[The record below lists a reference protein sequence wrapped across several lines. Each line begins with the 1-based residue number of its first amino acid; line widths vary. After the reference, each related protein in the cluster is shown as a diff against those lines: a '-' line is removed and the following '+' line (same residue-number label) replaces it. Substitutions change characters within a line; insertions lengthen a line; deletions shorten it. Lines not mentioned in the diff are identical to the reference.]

1 MMLRAPGSTKE
12 VHSLPPTLQA
22 PPFSQPGAGGV
33 GSPRAEQTSWGIRD
47 RRRQCTRPSGC
58 PPLHTPLVPLAGR
71 GLEGIPSPL
80 VPLPCFLQPGG
91 WVTLPKGCLAAC
103 LCSVRPPHGADHP
116 TRLDQHLSR
125 AAQGPSPKPVLTPT
139 FGGRILL
146 ENLPSIQ
153 LGSGSVPLKQFTLEP
168 VETLVS
174 SL

>member
-1 MMLRAPGSTKE
+1 MSILSS
-12 VHSLPPTLQA
+12 V
-22 PPFSQPGAGGV
+22 
-33 GSPRAEQTSWGIRD
+33 
-47 RRRQCTRPSGC
+47 
-58 PPLHTPLVPLAGR
+58 
-71 GLEGIPSPL
+71 
-80 VPLPCFLQPGG
+80 PCFLQPGG
-91 WVTLPKGCLAAC
+91 WVAFPEGCPAAR
-103 LCSVRPPHGADHP
+103 LCGVRPPHGADHP

-125 AAQGPSPKPVLTPT
+125 AAQGPSPKPVLIPT